1 MSGVL
6 RRLRRLAI
14 GVVRRY
20 GLLPK
25 GLPDRNGDDE
35 RLAGTSLSQTVM
47 VYFPG
52 TLEDIYQLQQWYDPL
67 RALHER
73 HPVVVV
79 LQDSRT
85 ARVVRAESGLA
96 AVTIARYAALDD
108 LLSRSDVKL
117 ALYVGH
123 NPQNFTALRFTSL
136 AHAFLNHGD
145 SDKGVAVSN
154 QNKAY
159 DFLFVP
165 GQATID
171 RVNAYTMLWDATPHC
186 LLIGRP
192 QLDSQPATADAP
204 TAPPGSRTV
213 LYAPTWEGAQPSL
226 AYGSVASHGP
236 TLVRALLDDGR
247 FTIAYRPHPL
257 SGVTSA
263 DYARADADVRRLVT
277 EAAAAGRGAGHRVET
292 DRSVNDSLAGADLL
306 ICDVSAMAMDWLPT
320 GKPMVIT
327 EPASSAVVTART
339 RMLDVVPRLSVDDLP
354 GIAGLVADQLDSD
367 PARGARADLV
377 DYYLGDTT
385 PGAATRRFL
394 DACTEAIA
402 RRDEAW
408 TAVRARG
415 PAGP

>member
-1 MSGVL
+1 MTGMV
-6 RRLRRLAI
+6 RRLRRFGI
-14 GVVRRY
+14 GLVRRY

-25 GLPDRNGDDE
+25 GLPDRYGDDD

-52 TLEDIYQLQQWYDPL
+52 TQEDIYQLQQWYDPL
-67 RALHER
+67 HALHER

-96 AVTIARYAALDD
+96 AITIARYGALDD

-123 NPQNFTALRFTSL
+123 NPANFTALRFTSL

-165 GQATID
+165 GQASID
-171 RVNAYTMLWDATPHC
+171 RVQAYTILWDVAPHC

-192 QLDSQPATADAP
+192 QLDVDRPAARDASKGNRP
-204 TAPPGSRTV
+204 TI

-226 AYGSVASHGP
+226 AYGSVVSHGP
-236 TLVRALLDDGR
+236 TLVRALLEDGR
-247 FTIAYRPHPL
+247 FAVAYRPHPL
-257 SGVTSA
+257 CGVTSGEFG
-263 DYARADADVRRLVT
+263 RADAEVRRLVT
-277 EAAAAGRGAGHRVET
+277 EAAATDPVAGHRIET
-292 DRSVNDSLAGADLL
+292 DRPVNDSLAAADLL
-306 ICDVSAMAMDWLPT
+306 VCDVSAVAMDWLPT

-339 RMLDVVPRLSVDDLP
+339 RMLDVVPRLSVVDLP
-354 GIAGLVADQLDSD
+354 GAVALVADQLDRD
-367 PARGARADLV
+367 PARASRAELV

-385 PGAATRRFL
+385 PGAATKRFL
-394 DACTEAIA
+394 DACTQVIAI
-402 RRDEAW
+402 RDEAW
-408 TAVRARG
+408 AAVRARG

>member
-1 MSGVL
+1 VSRL
-6 RRLRRLAI
+6 IRRLRRI
-14 GVVRRY
+14 GVRLVRKH
-20 GLLPK
+20 GLLPR

-35 RLAGTSLSQTVM
+35 RLAGTSLSQTVL

-52 TLEDIYQLQQWYDPL
+52 TQDDVYQLQQWYDPL

-85 ARVVRAESGLA
+85 ARLVRAESGLA
-96 AVTIARYAALDD
+96 AITIARYAALDD

-165 GQATID
+165 GQASID
-171 RVNAYTMLWDATPHC
+171 RVQAYTMLWDVAPHC

-192 QLDSQPATADAP
+192 QLDSNPSSEKAATKS
-204 TAPPGSRTV
+204 SRPTV

-226 AYGSVASHGP
+226 AYGSVVSHGP
-236 TLVRALLDDGR
+236 TLVRSLLDHGR
-247 FTIAYRPHPL
+247 FTVAYRPHPL

-263 DYARADADVRRLVT
+263 EYARADVDVRRLIT
-277 EAAAAGRGAGHRVET
+277 EAAAADPVAGHRIET
-292 DRSVNDSLAGADLL
+292 DCPVNDSLARADLL
-306 ICDVSAMAMDWLPT
+306 VCDVSAIAMDWLPT

-327 EPASSAVVTART
+327 EPASSAVVTAAT
-339 RMLDVVPRLSVDDLP
+339 RMLDVVPRLPVGALP
-354 GIAGLVADQLDSD
+354 GVAELLADQLDRD
-367 PARGARADLV
+367 PASSARADLV

-394 DACTEAIA
+394 DACTQVIA
-402 RRDEAW
+402 LRDEAW
-408 TAVRARG
+408 AAVRARG

>member
-1 MSGVL
+1 MNGVV
-6 RRLRRLAI
+6 RRLRRFGI
-14 GVVRRY
+14 GLVRRY

-25 GLPDRNGDDE
+25 GLPDRYGDDE
-35 RLAGTSLSQTVM
+35 RLAGSSLPQTVM

-52 TLEDIYQLQQWYDPL
+52 TQEDIYQLRQWYGPL

-73 HPVVVV
+73 HPVLVV

-85 ARVVRAESGLA
+85 ARLVRAESRLA
-96 AVTIARYAALDD
+96 AITIARYGALDD

-136 AHAFLNHGD
+136 AHVFLNHGD

-171 RVNAYTMLWDATPHC
+171 RVQAYTMLWDVAPHC

-192 QLDSQPATADAP
+192 QLDVDHP
-204 TAPPGSRTV
+204 TALAATNHNRRTV

-226 AYGSVASHGP
+226 AYGSVVSHGP
-236 TLVRALLDDGR
+236 TLVQALLADGR
-247 FTIAYRPHPL
+247 FTVAYRPHPL

-263 DYARADADVRRLVT
+263 AFGHADAEVRRLVA
-277 EAAAAGRGAGHRVET
+277 EAAAADPVAGHRVET
-292 DRSVNDSLAGADLL
+292 DRPVDDSLAGADLL
-306 ICDVSAMAMDWLPT
+306 VCDVSAMAMDWLPT
-320 GKPMVIT
+320 GRPMIIT

-339 RMLDVVPRLSVDDLP
+339 RMLDVVPRLSVRDVP
-354 GIAGLVADQLDSD
+354 GVAALVADQLDRD
-367 PARGARADLV
+367 PTRAARAELV

-394 DACTEAIA
+394 DACTRVIA
-402 RRDEAW
+402 LRDAAW
-408 TAVRARG
+408 GAVRARG